1 MINDFCFYYC
11 YIEKKKKIDDGKIPK
26 NFQIDNWQQNA
37 VVN

>member
-1 MINDFCFYYC
+1 MIFVF
-11 YIEKKKKIDDGKIPK
+11 IIVILKKKKIDDGKIPK